1 MTIPRRLDNDYASGR
16 VHGYGVGYAAGA
28 SAQTARDRVAAFAAI
43 RRAVAVA
50 REREAQGDD
59 LMERGFPHFAHPQ
72 YNKARDIRRAIRAAI
87 GSEKT

>member
-1 MTIPRRLDNDYASGR
+1 MTDDTHTYEWHSGYDTGWHEGVDNCKFASR
-16 VHGYGVGYAAGA
+16 
-28 SAQTARDRVAAFAAI
+28 TEAFAAI
-43 RRAVAVA
+43 RRAAEVA

-87 GSEKT
+87 ESDKT